1 MWKTALLVAILSPAA
16 LSAQSPAARIQI
28 SGRVSR
34 MGSLSLAAAGREVVP
49 LASNTANSR
58 QVRVTLRPSA
68 SGRTISVPLIA
79 RSNVPYRLLM
89 KCAQPLRV
97 GIASAGPNAGTAHL
111 TTDATSVRTIENRL
125 SGEEVTLIEGQRIS
139 SGGTDA
145 TPDNALRLTV
155 EVEGLLHLRDEDRAQ
170 LLLDDGT
177 GRDYE
182 LKPDVV

>member
-49 LASNTANSR
+49 LASNTR
-58 QVRVTLRPSA
+58 QVRVALRSSA

-89 KCAQPLRV
+89 KSAQPLRV
-97 GIASAGPNAGTAHL
+97 GVASAGPNAGTAHL

-155 EVEGLLHLRDEDRAQ
+155 EVELPQDLSEA
-170 LLLDDGT
+170 
-177 GRDYE
+177 E
-182 LKPDVV
+182 LTFTLELY